1 MAGLMGE
8 YRHTIDDKGRL
19 TLPSRIREGL
29 GPAFVATKGLD
40 NCLFLYPAAEW
51 EGLEAKLRALPQTQ
65 KDARAFVRLFFAG
78 ASECRPD
85 AQGRVLLPAPLRA
98 YAGLEREGVVVG
110 VGTRVEVWQPEAWA
124 RYVGEA
130 DASLGDIAERL
141 GGLGL

>member
-1 MAGLMGE
+1 VGGLMGE
-8 YRHTIDDKGRL
+8 YRHAIDDKGRL
-19 TLPSRIREGL
+19 TLPARIREEL

-40 NCLFLYPAAEW
+40 SCLFLYPGPEWAA
-51 EGLEAKLRALPQTQ
+51 LEAKLRALPQTQ

-78 ASECRPD
+78 ATECRPD
-85 AQGRVLLPAPLRA
+85 AQGRVLLPQALRE

-110 VGTRVEVWQPEAWA
+110 VSTRVEVWQPEAWA

>member
-1 MAGLMGE
+1 MSGLMGE

-19 TLPSRIREGL
+19 TLPARIREEL
-29 GPAFVATKGLD
+29 GPVFVATKGLD
-40 NCLFLYPAAEW
+40 NCLFLYPSSEWAA
-51 EGLEAKLRALPQTQ
+51 LEAKLRALPVTQ

-78 ASECRPD
+78 AAECRPD

-98 YAGLEREGVVVG
+98 YAGLDREGVIVG
-110 VGTRVEVWQPEAWA
+110 VSSRVEVWQPEAWE

-130 DASLGDIAERL
+130 DATYADIAERM